1 MKSIISA
8 IVVCGVMLLA
18 QAANFQVT
26 VGADGLVYSPD
37 TVEAVSGD
45 TVEFIVTG
53 VHIHLFVL
61 CGMKLI
67 SRNRLIVSQ
76 KLLLMH
82 HVNL

>member
-8 IVVCGVMLLA
+8 IVVCGVTLLA
-18 QAANFQVT
+18 QATNFQVT
-26 VGADGLVYSPD
+26 VGVGGFVFTPD

-61 CGMKLI
+61 CGMEFNFREI
-67 SRNRLIVSQ
+67 DSQ
-76 KLLLMH
+76 YRRSCF
-82 HVNL
+82 